1 VLHDTRLPR
10 AWKVAA
16 DGVTAYQTSSPG
28 ELNAVLN
35 LGYGTHTLNITATRD
50 NGSTVSASR
59 TVSLSSNP
67 VPAFNNLA
75 DVKVP
80 VGSASR
86 TITFGVNALVPTGYL
101 TLNGSPRTTKLI
113 SLNSADVTFP
123 ASDFSKAG
131 TYTLRL
137 FNPSPG
143 GGTSTQSVNLVVTTS
158 TTSSCSAPT
167 TSRTV
172 HICSPAA
179 SATSP
184 VHILATAYAA
194 GGVKLVQVY
203 VDGVKLYQV
212 AGSTIDTN
220 LAMASGTRRLTLQ
233 AEDNSGVYFKTTIYV
248 TVSP

>member
-35 LGYGTHTLNITATRD
+35 LGYGTHTLNVTATRD
-50 NGSTVSASR
+50 NGNTISASR

-101 TLNGSPRTTKLI
+101 TLSGSPRTTKLI
-113 SLNSADVTFP
+113 SLNSANVTFP
-123 ASDFSKAG
+123 ASDFAKAG

-143 GGTSTQSVNLVVTTS
+143 GGTSTQSVNLVVTNS

-212 AGSTIDTN
+212 AGSTIDTS
-220 LAMASGTRRLTLQ
+220 LAMASGTRRLTIQ
-233 AEDNSGVYFKTTIYV
+233 AEDNSSVYFKSTVYV